1 MPTIIERDSSGPA
14 GLLVFFFIILLVA
27 GGAWFAYTNGV
38 FGGKTTVIE
47 NNKTVVMPAQPS
59 TPAPAIAPEAPKP

>member
-1 MPTIIERDSSGPA
+1 MTTIIERDSSGSA
-14 GLLVFFFIILLVA
+14 GLLVFVVVLLLLA

-47 NNKTVVMPAQPS
+47 NNKTVEVA
-59 TPAPAIAPEAPKP
+59 APAAPASAPEAPKP

>member
-1 MPTIIERDSSGPA
+1 MSTIIERDSSGPA
-14 GLLVFFFIILLVA
+14 SLLVFVVVLLLLA

-47 NNKTVVMPAQPS
+47 NNKTVEVA
-59 TPAPAIAPEAPKP
+59 APAAPASAPEAPKP